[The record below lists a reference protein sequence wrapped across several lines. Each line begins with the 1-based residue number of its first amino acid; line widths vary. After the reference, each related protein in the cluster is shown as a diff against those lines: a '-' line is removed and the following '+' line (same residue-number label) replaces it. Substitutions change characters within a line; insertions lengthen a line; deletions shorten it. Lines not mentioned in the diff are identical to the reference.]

1 MTPTPDDIATGSIP
15 AADVQAAQEAKSF
28 ASAANTGGNAT
39 PSIATVPSRREE
51 LNSDLIEQQKH
62 LRLLIAAATMI
73 VICTTFILFI
83 CTVVEVNSHLK
94 DINQFALW
102 FLSILAL
109 PPTLL
114 LVVLVKGVFAGKED
128 KPEGK
133 ADSLPSP
140 LVVKLIQEIIKPH

>member
-1 MTPTPDDIATGSIP
+1 MTPTPDDIATGRIP
-15 AADVQAAQEAKSF
+15 AEDVQAAQEAKSF
-28 ASAANTGGNAT
+28 ASAATGGNT
-39 PSIATVPSRREE
+39 LPSIATVPSRREE

-62 LRLLIAAATMI
+62 LRLSIAVVTMT
-73 VICTTFILFI
+73 VIFTTFIFFI
-83 CTVVEVNSHLK
+83 CTVVEINRHLK
-94 DINQFALW
+94 DINQFTLW

-114 LVVLVKGVFAGKED
+114 LVVLVKGVFASKED